1 MRARTK
7 NDVVKLHRQPQ
18 EAPKLALLREMFH
31 SIKVPS
37 TFTHLVI
44 LTYFQ

>member
-1 MRARTK
+1 MHARTK

-18 EAPKLALLREMFH
+18 EAPKLALLREMLH

-37 TFTHLVI
+37 TVTRLVI
-44 LTYFQ
+44 LTCFQ